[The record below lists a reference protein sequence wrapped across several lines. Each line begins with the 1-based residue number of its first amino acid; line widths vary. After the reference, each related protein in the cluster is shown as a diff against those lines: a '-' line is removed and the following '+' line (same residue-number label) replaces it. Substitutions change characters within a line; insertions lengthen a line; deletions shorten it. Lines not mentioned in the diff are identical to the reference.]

1 MKLTCY
7 TCVANL
13 VILGICGGVYAFTG
27 FDIIALLIFGST
39 VAYRVF
45 YAICAVSALF
55 TIYSLII
62 FKPFKG
68 LK

>member
-7 TCVANL
+7 FCVANL

-27 FDIIALLIFGST
+27 FDLIAFACFNNPT
-39 VAYRVF
+39 AYRIF
-45 YAICAVSALF
+45 LAICGVSALF
-55 TIYSLII
+55 TVYSLIA

>member
-7 TCVANL
+7 FCVANL
-13 VILGICGGVYAFTG
+13 VILGICGGVYAFSG
-27 FDIIALLIFGST
+27 FNLLLFLCFNLT
-39 VAYRVF
+39 NVYRSLLAVN
-45 YAICAVSALF
+45 ACAALF
-55 TIYSLII
+55 TVYSLIA

>member
-7 TCVANL
+7 FCVANL

-27 FDIIALLIFGST
+27 FDIIAFLSFGST